1 MNFLLALLP
10 TDTKN
15 LITLGQQII
24 SALDTPAERKAAI
37 NQGIK
42 MLQDGKITPIE
53 WTQWGKSLGVF
64 KIGKK

>member
-42 MLQDGKITPIE
+42 MLQDGKVTPIE
-53 WTQWGKSLGVF
+53 WTKWGSALGVF
-64 KIGKK
+64 QIGKK

>member
-24 SALDTPAERKAAI
+24 SARDTPAERKAAI

-42 MLQDGKITPIE
+42 KLQDGKVTPIE
-53 WTQWGKSLGVF
+53 WTKWGSALGVF
-64 KIGKK
+64 KIGK